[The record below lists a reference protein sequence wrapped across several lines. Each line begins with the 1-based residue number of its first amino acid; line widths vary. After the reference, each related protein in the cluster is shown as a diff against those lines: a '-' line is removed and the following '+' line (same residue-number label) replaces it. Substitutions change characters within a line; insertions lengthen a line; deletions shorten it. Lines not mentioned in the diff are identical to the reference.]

1 MSLAAQKTVSWK
13 QYDEA
18 CTELRDA
25 LDDQRRLHEENRYL
39 EDFIHYKG
47 IDEEFA
53 LFQKQAHE
61 ETDSDMPFPRLVMDP
76 M

>member
-1 MSLAAQKTVSWK
+1 MSLAAQKTVSWERF
-13 QYDEA
+13 DEA

-25 LDDQRRLHEENRYL
+25 LEDKRRLHEEIRYL

-47 IDEEFA
+47 LDEEFA
-53 LFQKQAHE
+53 LFQKQAYE
-61 ETDSDMPFPRLVMDP
+61 KTDPDVPFPRLVMDP